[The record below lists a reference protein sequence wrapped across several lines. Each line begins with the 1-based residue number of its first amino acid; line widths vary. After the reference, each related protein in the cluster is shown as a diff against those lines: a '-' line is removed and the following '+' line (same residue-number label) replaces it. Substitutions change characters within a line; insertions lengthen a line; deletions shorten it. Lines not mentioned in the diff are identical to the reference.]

1 MPFKTKGFRLF
12 VVCFDRCHWCKPK
25 RKAFDNT
32 ASHIA
37 KYFIFVFFVFL
48 LDYPIAYMSMR
59 THKPSEGSLRKEK
72 DHRI

>member
-12 VVCFDRCHWCKPK
+12 CRLLRSVSLVQAQKKGFRQY
-25 RKAFDNT
+25 
-32 ASHIA
+32 SIA

-72 DHRI
+72 AHRI